1 MEPVSGSGK
10 EVWAMKHKMTTLS
23 ALAALLLLTTG
34 CGRNDTTTDN
44 SRHEDG
50 VVEDAKD
57 LVSDVAKGG
66 KEIVSDVAQGGRDI
80 VSDMTGKDA
89 ADGTDDGDYHAGDN
103 GRVDDSGTR

>member
-1 MEPVSGSGK
+1 
-10 EVWAMKHKMTTLS
+10 MKHKMTTLS

-57 LVSDVAKGG
+57 LVSDVADDGKELVSDVAKGG